1 MLKAP
6 IKTCIHLK
14 VMLIILN
21 NLKKAE
27 REMAKPRRLFPSAL
41 FLVLCLT
48 GTFSLSTPLWAQSSG
63 NLPPDLQNL
72 INEALKANAEVKQMA
87 SLAGAAKETI
97 KPAGALEDPTVSFGM
112 TNIPTD
118 TFALNQDPMTQKMLE
133 LSQKFP
139 FPGKRRLR
147 SEVAAEQAKSET
159 LAYKDKANEIR
170 AKVVMSYWNLALAYA
185 GFDIV
190 QKNKQI
196 WEQVVQVTETSYKVG
211 QGMQADVLQAQ
222 VELGNYLDRLLQ
234 YKQRQESSQADLNA
248 LRSQPPQT
256 PVGRPQP
263 LRPRTFTLKLDDLF
277 AQAEARPQLQALKA
291 LVAKQQKAVDLA
303 KKEYFP
309 DATVSLGYAFRE
321 TLGPPVNLKQADMF
335 SGGVMFNL
343 PVWQGS
349 KIKPKIREEQER
361 QTAAKEAVQNTWN
374 QVAAAIKDRYAKLM
388 RLAQQIT
395 LYNQGI
401 IPQARQAAEASL
413 ASYQVGSLGFTQLYQ
428 NQIAA
433 YNAELTMQEYLKDFE
448 ENWAELEWL
457 AGVELPRPPGGKK

>member
-1 MLKAP
+1 L
-6 IKTCIHLK
+6 
-14 VMLIILN
+14 
-21 NLKKAE
+21 
-27 REMAKPRRLFPSAL
+27 R
-41 FLVLCLT
+41 
-48 GTFSLSTPLWAQSSG
+48 AQS
-63 NLPPDLQNL
+63 NLPQDLQNL
-72 INEALKANAEVKQMA
+72 INEALKSNAEVKQMA
-87 SLAGAAKETI
+87 SLAGAAKETV

-112 TNIPTD
+112 NNIPTD

-147 SEVAAEQAKSET
+147 SEVAAEQAKSEV
-159 LAYKDKANEIR
+159 LAYQDKANEIR

-190 QKNKQI
+190 QRNKQI
-196 WEQVVQVTETSYKVG
+196 WEQVVQVTETRYKVG

-256 PVGRPQP
+256 SVGRPQP
-263 LRPRTFTLKLDDLF
+263 LRPRPFVLKLDDLL

-291 LVAKQQKAVDLA
+291 LVAKQQKAVNLA

-335 SGGVMFNL
+335 SGVVMFNL
-343 PVWQGS
+343 PIWQGS

-448 ENWAELEWL
+448 ENWAEMEWL

>member
-1 MLKAP
+1 MP
-6 IKTCIHLK
+6 IIS
-14 VMLIILN
+14 N
-21 NLKKAE
+21 NFKKAE
-27 REMAKPRRLFPSAL
+27 GEMTKPRRLFPSAL
-41 FLVLCLT
+41 FLVLCFT
-48 GTFSLSTPLWAQSSG
+48 GTLGLSAPLRAQSSG
-63 NLPPDLQNL
+63 NLPPDLQIL

-97 KPAGALEDPTVSFGM
+97 KPAGALEDPTVSFAM

-118 TFALNQDPMTQKMLE
+118 TWAMNQDPMTQKMLE

-147 SEVAAEQAKSET
+147 SEVAAEQAKSEE
-159 LAYKDKANEIR
+159 LAYRDKTNEIR

-190 QKNKQI
+190 QKNKQF
-196 WEQVVQVTETSYKVG
+196 WEQVVQVTETRYKVG

-222 VELGNYLDRLLQ
+222 VELGTYLDRLFQ

-248 LRSQPPQT
+248 LRSKPPQT
-256 PVGRPQP
+256 AVGRPQP
-263 LRPRTFTLKLDDLF
+263 LKPRPFALKLDDLL
-277 AQAEARPQLQALKA
+277 AQAEARPQLQALKV
-291 LVAKQQKAVDLA
+291 LVAKQEKAVALA

-309 DATVSLGYAFRE
+309 DATISLGYAFRE

-361 QTAAKEAVQNTWN
+361 QTAAKEAVQSTWN
-374 QVAAAIKDRYAKLM
+374 QVAAAIKDRFAKLM
-388 RLAQQIT
+388 RLSQQIT

-428 NQIAA
+428 NQISA

>member
-1 MLKAP
+1 MSCE
-6 IKTCIHLK
+6 KTSAAASGMSTL
-14 VMLIILN
+14 LGEN
-21 NLKKAE
+21 NVKCSQCRNRFAALV
-27 REMAKPRRLFPSAL
+27 LAL
-41 FLVLCLT
+41 FLGLALNPVSQLGAQEHRT
-48 GTFSLSTPLWAQSSG
+48 G
-63 NLPPDLQNL
+63 LPPDLQTL
-72 INEALKANAEVKQMA
+72 IHEALKANPEVKQMA

-118 TFALNQDPMTQKMLE
+118 TWALNQDPMTQKMLE

-147 SEVAAEQAKSET
+147 SEVAAEQAKSED
-159 LAYKDKANEIR
+159 LAYRDKANEVR
-170 AKVVMSYWNLALAYA
+170 AKVVMDYWNLALAYA

-190 QKNKQI
+190 QKNKQF
-196 WEQVVQVTETSYKVG
+196 WEQVVQVTETRYKVG
-211 QGMQADVLQAQ
+211 QGMQPDVLQAQ
-222 VELGNYLDRLLQ
+222 VELGNYLDRLYQ
-234 YKQRQESSQADLNA
+234 WKQRQESIQADLNA
-248 LRSQPPQT
+248 LRSKPPQV
-256 PVGRPQP
+256 PIGRPQP
-263 LRPRTFTLKLDDLF
+263 LTPRPFTLTLDNLLS
-277 AQAEARPQLQALKA
+277 QAEARPQLQALKA
-291 LVAKQQKAVDLA
+291 LVAKQEKAVDLA

-335 SGGVMFNL
+335 AGTVMFNL
-343 PVWQGS
+343 PIWQGS

-361 QTAAKEAVQNTWN
+361 QAAAQSAVQNTWN

-413 ASYQVGSLGFTQLYQ
+413 MSYQVGSLGFERLYQ
-428 NQIAA
+428 NQINAF
-433 YNAELTMQEYLKDFE
+433 NAELTMQEYLKDFE

-457 AGVELPRPPGGKK
+457 VGVELPRTPGGKK

>member
-1 MLKAP
+1 L
-6 IKTCIHLK
+6 
-14 VMLIILN
+14 
-21 NLKKAE
+21 
-27 REMAKPRRLFPSAL
+27 R
-41 FLVLCLT
+41 
-48 GTFSLSTPLWAQSSG
+48 AQS

-72 INEALKANAEVKQMA
+72 INEALKSNAEVKQMA

-97 KPAGALEDPTVSFGM
+97 KPAGALDDPTVSFGM

-147 SEVAAEQAKSET
+147 SEVAAEQAKSEV
-159 LAYKDKANEIR
+159 LVYRDKANEIR
-170 AKVVMSYWNLALAYA
+170 AKVVVSYWNLALAYA

-196 WEQVVQVTETSYKVG
+196 WEQVVQVTETRYKVG

-263 LRPRTFTLKLDDLF
+263 LRPRPFTLKLDDLLV
-277 AQAEARPQLQALKA
+277 QAEARPQLQALKA

-401 IPQARQAAEASL
+401 IPQARQATESSL

-448 ENWAELEWL
+448 ENWAEMEWL

>member
-1 MLKAP
+1 
-6 IKTCIHLK
+6 
-14 VMLIILN
+14 MLIILN

-196 WEQVVQVTETSYKVG
+196 WEQVVQVTETRYKVG

>member
-1 MLKAP
+1 
-6 IKTCIHLK
+6 
-14 VMLIILN
+14 
-21 NLKKAE
+21 
-27 REMAKPRRLFPSAL
+27 MAKPRRLFPSAL

-48 GTFSLSTPLWAQSSG
+48 GTLGLSTPLKAQSSG
-63 NLPPDLQNL
+63 TLPPDLQNL

-112 TNIPTD
+112 NNIPTD
-118 TFALNQDPMTQKMLE
+118 TWALNQDPMTQKMLE

-147 SEVAAEQAKSET
+147 SEVAAEQAKSEE
-159 LAYKDKANEIR
+159 LVYRDKANEIR

-190 QKNKQI
+190 QKNKQF
-196 WEQVVQVTETSYKVG
+196 WEQVVQVTETRYKVG
-211 QGMQADVLQAQ
+211 QGMQADVLQSQ

-248 LRSQPPQT
+248 LRSKPPQT

-263 LRPRTFTLKLDDLF
+263 LRPRPFNLKLDDLF

-291 LVAKQQKAVDLA
+291 LVARQEKAVALA

-309 DATVSLGYAFRE
+309 DATVTLGYAFRE

-335 SGGVMFNL
+335 NGGVMFNL

-361 QTAAKEAVQNTWN
+361 QTAAKEAVENTWN
-374 QVAAAIKDRYAKLM
+374 QVAGAIKDRYAKLM

-433 YNAELTMQEYLKDFE
+433 YNAELTMQEYLKEFE

>member
-1 MLKAP
+1 
-6 IKTCIHLK
+6 
-14 VMLIILN
+14 
-21 NLKKAE
+21 
-27 REMAKPRRLFPSAL
+27 MAKQRRPFRITL

-48 GTFSLSTPLWAQSSG
+48 GTLGLSSPLRAQSNG

-72 INEALKANAEVKQMA
+72 VNEALKANAEVKQMA

-97 KPAGALEDPTVSFGM
+97 KPAGALEDPNVSFSII
-112 TNIPTD
+112 NLPTD
-118 TFALNQDPMTQKMLE
+118 TWRLNQDPMTQKMLE

-147 SEVAAEQAKSET
+147 SEVAAEQAKSDD
-159 LAYKDKANEIR
+159 LAYRDKANEIR
-170 AKVVMSYWNLALAYA
+170 AKVVVDYWNLALAYA

-190 QKNKQI
+190 QKNKQF
-196 WEQVVQVTETSYKVG
+196 WEQVVQVTETRYKVG
-211 QGMQADVLQAQ
+211 QGMQADVLQSQ
-222 VELGNYLDRLLQ
+222 VELGNYLDRLFQ
-234 YKQRQESSQADLNA
+234 YKQKQESLQSDLNA

-256 PVGRPQP
+256 PIARPQP
-263 LRPRTFTLKLDDLF
+263 LRPRPCALKLEDLLSR
-277 AQAEARPQLQALKA
+277 AEARPQLQALKA
-291 LVAKQQKAVDLA
+291 LVAKQEKAVDLA

-321 TLGPPVNLKQADMF
+321 TLGPPVNTKQADMF
-335 SGGVMFNL
+335 AGGVMFNL
-343 PVWQGS
+343 PVWHGS
-349 KIKPKIREEQER
+349 KIKPRIREEQER
-361 QTAAKEAVQNTWN
+361 QAAAQSAVHNTWN
-374 QVAAAIKDRYAKLM
+374 QLASAIKDRHVKLM

-433 YNAELTMQEYLKDFE
+433 YNAELTLQEYLKDFE

-457 AGVELPRPPGGKK
+457 VGQDLPRQAGGKK